1 MKKIIKR
8 LKLIIALSIGF
19 FVVIIF
25 KILSIFK
32 PFRFGIIYTARIGH
46 LCRDVDAYLSIKKKN
61 EITIF
66 GTQKKIANKFIFEEW
81 KNIKGLFFLNK
92 IGVYGHFFLKTFL
105 NKDKMMIQWNELYQ
119 NYSLFMLQKK
129 NFISDQLKNDK
140 RNLKKKIGIGE
151 SPYVCFHNR
160 DEKYLRSIGGDK
172 NQHEFRNF
180 NFKDFKK
187 SISFISKKKIKSI
200 RVGRLTEKKN
210 YKINNLNFIDFTNDK
225 SNDFIDTFLI
235 DNSEFLIASATGL
248 SNLGAMLRKKILL
261 VNTIP
266 FCLREMY
273 QYTKGSLFIPKK
285 IYSNKEKRMLK
296 LCEIERLK
304 YNIHEKNFFKKRN
317 LKVINNSEEEIY
329 LAVKEMLENYKIN
342 NSKRYF
348 NNLHNK
354 FWNTIDDK
362 RAVNIVRNKLRLNIA
377 DSFLKKN
384 KSLI

>member
-1 MKKIIKR
+1 M
-8 LKLIIALSIGF
+8 
-19 FVVIIF
+19 
-25 KILSIFK
+25 
-32 PFRFGIIYTARIGH
+32 
-46 LCRDVDAYLSIKKKN
+46 CRDVDAYLSIKKKN

-210 YKINNLNFIDFTNDK
+210 YKNNNLNFIDFTNDK

-304 YNIHEKNFFKKRN
+304 YNIHEKNFFQKK
-317 LKVINNSEEEIY
+317 
-329 LAVKEMLENYKIN
+329 
-342 NSKRYF
+342 
-348 NNLHNK
+348 
-354 FWNTIDDK
+354 
-362 RAVNIVRNKLRLNIA
+362 
-377 DSFLKKN
+377 
-384 KSLI
+384 KSQGY

>member
-151 SPYVCFHNR
+151 TPYVCFHNR